1 MTRTSLL
8 PSLSQP
14 TKKVGRRNE
23 AIAAYVFLTPWLLGF
38 FLLTIGPILYS
49 LYLSF
54 TSYNLLSPPRWIG
67 LDNFRTMF
75 QDQRYLQSVDVTL
88 KYVGF
93 SVPLHL
99 SVSLFV
105 AMLLNRDMKFQ
116 SFYRSAFY
124 LPSLLGGSVALA
136 VLWRQV
142 WGSSGIVNA
151 GLALL
156 GIHHE
161 TWTGDPSTALLTLIV
176 LRIWAFGA
184 TMVIFLAGLRQIPSE
199 YYEAAQV
206 DGANG
211 FQCFRSIT
219 LPLLTPIIFF
229 NLILDLVASL
239 GAFTS
244 AFVISGGSGGPA
256 DSTLFYT
263 LYLYIQGFAQLNM
276 GFASAMAWMLFL
288 VLAIITGAIFWS
300 AKYWVHYG
308 DK

>member
-1 MTRTSLL
+1 
-8 PSLSQP
+8 
-14 TKKVGRRNE
+14 
-23 AIAAYVFLTPWLLGF
+23 
-38 FLLTIGPILYS
+38 
-49 LYLSF
+49 
-54 TSYNLLSPPRWIG
+54 
-67 LDNFRTMF
+67 MF
-75 QDQRYLQSVDVTL
+75 EDHRYLQSVIVTL

-116 SFYRSAFY
+116 AFYRSAFY

-142 WGSSGIVNA
+142 WGTSGIVNA

-156 GIHHE
+156 GIDHDS
-161 TWTGDPSTALLTLIV
+161 WTGDPSTALLTLIV

-211 FQCFRSIT
+211 FQRFKSIT
-219 LPLLTPIIFF
+219 LPLLTPLIFF

-244 AFVISGGSGGPA
+244 AFILSNGTGGPA

-276 GFASAMAWMLFL
+276 GYASAMAWMLFL

-308 DK
+308 DR

>member
-1 MTRTSLL
+1 
-8 PSLSQP
+8 
-14 TKKVGRRNE
+14 
-23 AIAAYVFLTPWLLGF
+23 
-38 FLLTIGPILYS
+38 
-49 LYLSF
+49 
-54 TSYNLLSPPRWIG
+54 
-67 LDNFRTMF
+67 
-75 QDQRYLQSVDVTL
+75 
-88 KYVGF
+88 
-93 SVPLHL
+93 
-99 SVSLFV
+99 
-105 AMLLNRDMKFQ
+105 
-116 SFYRSAFY
+116 
-124 LPSLLGGSVALA
+124 
-136 VLWRQV
+136 
-142 WGSSGIVNA
+142 
-151 GLALL
+151 
-156 GIHHE
+156 
-161 TWTGDPSTALLTLIV
+161 
-176 LRIWAFGA
+176 
-184 TMVIFLAGLRQIPSE
+184 MVIFLAGLRQIPSE

-211 FQCFRSIT
+211 FQRFRSIT

-244 AFVISGGSGGPA
+244 AFIISGGSGGPA